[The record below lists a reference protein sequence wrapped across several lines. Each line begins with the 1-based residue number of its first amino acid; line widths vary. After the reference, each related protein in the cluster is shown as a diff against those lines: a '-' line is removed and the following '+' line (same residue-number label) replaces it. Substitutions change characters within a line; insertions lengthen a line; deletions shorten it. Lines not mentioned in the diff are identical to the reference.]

1 MKSVLS
7 MTGYAHLTR
16 EWERGA
22 LSVEIKSV
30 NHRYLEAQFRLSEA
44 LRLLEPL
51 LREKI
56 QSSLRRGKIELRLD
70 WKPGND
76 NSQPESASTATLE
89 WLRGQAA
96 VVQEVFPDANPLSV
110 GEVLRWP
117 GVLDESHS
125 GKEPPAEFCLAAV
138 DEALQA
144 FFATRSREGE
154 QLKSL
159 LLEKA
164 DAIEQAVQSLQHL
177 LPELNAAYQARLKNR
192 LEEVLEQDVEDRLH
206 QEMVLHCSRT
216 DVEEE
221 LARIKVHV
229 NEVRLSLKQGGTVG
243 KRLDFLLQELNRE
256 ANTLGS
262 KSANLETTRAM
273 IDLKVLIEQMREQ
286 VQNLE

>member
-1 MKSVLS
+1 

-30 NHRYLEAQFRLSEA
+30 NHRYLEVQFRLNET
-44 LRLLEPL
+44 LRLLEPV

-56 QSSLRRGKIELRLD
+56 QARLRRGKLEVRMD
-70 WKPGND
+70 WKPAKSGNH
-76 NSQPESASTATLE
+76 PETANTGTLE
-89 WLRGQAA
+89 WLKGQAG
-96 VVQEVFPDANPLSV
+96 VVQEIFPDATALSV

-117 GVLDESHS
+117 GVLEENSS
-125 GKEPPAEFCLAAV
+125 GSLPPQEFCLELAE
-138 DEALQA
+138 EALQN
-144 FFATRSREGE
+144 FFATRGREGE
-154 QLKSL
+154 QLKAL

-164 DAIEQAVQSLQHL
+164 AAVESATHELQQH
-177 LPELNAAYQARLKNR
+177 LPELNAAYQARLKTR
-192 LEEVLEQDVEDRLH
+192 LEEVLAQGVEERLH
-206 QEMVLHCSRT
+206 QEMVLYCART

-221 LARIKVHV
+221 LARIRVHV
-229 NEVRLSLKQGGTVG
+229 GEIRHSLSQGGSVG
-243 KRLDFLLQELNRE
+243 KRIDFLLQELNRE

-262 KSANLETTRAM
+262 KSGNLDTTRVM

>member
-1 MKSVLS
+1 

-30 NHRYLEAQFRLSEA
+30 NHRYLEVQFRLNET
-44 LRLLEPL
+44 LRLLEPV

-56 QSSLRRGKIELRLD
+56 QARLRRGKLEVRMD
-70 WKPGND
+70 WKPAKT
-76 NSQPESASTATLE
+76 SSHSETANTGTLE
-89 WLRGQAA
+89 WLKGQAG
-96 VVQEVFPDANPLSV
+96 VVQEIFPDATALSV

-117 GVLDESHS
+117 GVLEENSSDSL
-125 GKEPPAEFCLAAV
+125 PPQVFCLELAE
-138 DEALQA
+138 EALQH
-144 FFATRSREGE
+144 FFATRGREGE
-154 QLKSL
+154 QLKAL

-164 DAIEQAVQSLQHL
+164 AEVEAATHELQQH
-177 LPELNAAYQARLKNR
+177 LPELNAAYQARLKTR
-192 LEEVLEQDVEDRLH
+192 LEEVLAQGVEERLH
-206 QEMVLHCSRT
+206 QEMVLYCART

-221 LARIKVHV
+221 LARIRVHV
-229 NEVRLSLKQGGTVG
+229 SEIRHSLSQGGSVG
-243 KRLDFLLQELNRE
+243 KRIDFLLQELNRE

-262 KSANLETTRAM
+262 KSGNLDTTRVM